1 VLTRRMAEGRY
12 AGAADE
18 ASLAPL
24 VTKDLQAVNGDRHLR
39 LLHRA
44 DEVPASGD
52 DAAEM
57 AALARHAGLNC
68 GGHRPGRAE
77 CRPAT
82 RSAPRTG
89 GRSVTCSARPTTV
102 PAPQPRTKHAAP
114 GTGGPIRR
122 ARPARPRP

>member
-1 VLTRRMAEGRY
+1 MSWPGWSRRTTCLPTSGEEIGRVLTRRMAEGRY
-12 AGAADE
+12 AGDADE

-68 GGHRPGRAE
+68 GGPRPRRAQ
-77 CRPAT
+77 CPPA
-82 RSAPRTG
+82 P
-89 GRSVTCSARPTTV
+89 V
-102 PAPQPRTKHAAP
+102 PAPRGRRGRTAALP
-114 GTGGPIRR
+114 P
-122 ARPARPRP
+122 

>member
-1 VLTRRMAEGRY
+1 MSWPGWSRRTTCLPTSGEEIGRVLTRRMAEGRY

-68 GGHRPGRAE
+68 GGIARVE
-77 CRPAT
+77 
-82 RSAPRTG
+82 RSAGRRRAPR
-89 GRSVTCSARPTTV
+89 RVPRRV
-102 PAPQPRTKHAAP
+102 PA
-114 GTGGPIRR
+114 
-122 ARPARPRP
+122 